1 MVKQSLSS
9 FIFGLSIVL
18 AFPTVPDAVALQK
31 PITKPAKKVS
41 TPRNSYYNY
50 NNLYSPYASWGI
62 SPKEKKGGVNVH
74 EAWRRYKKRKTVIV
88 AVIDTGIDSK
98 HPFIKKNISVSTG
111 SLGSVNFGVD
121 FSKKEKIT
129 KTPRDEHGHGTHI
142 AGIIKSVFP
151 DVKILPLKYYN
162 QQASGT
168 ENLRATIKALKYAVE
183 KNVDIINYSGG
194 GPIPSAEELKILKQA
209 EKKGILIVA
218 AAGNEQSNI
227 DDKTNSY
234 YPASYNLSNIITVT
248 AHNQQSVSLSS
259 ANYGPQTVDISAPG
273 HRIQSSLPD
282 NQAGYLSG
290 TSQATAFVTGGLAL
304 IKSGFP
310 HINWRDIKKII
321 RSSADKR
328 STLKGKCITE
338 GILNLG
344 KALTLAGQYPN
355 KSKKKRAIAG
365 KRRPGVIIYR
375 DAR

>member
-1 MVKQSLSS
+1 MLNRYS
-9 FIFGLSIVL
+9 FIFGSLIVL
-18 AFPTVPDAVALQK
+18 TFPTIPDAVALQK
-31 PITKPAKKVS
+31 QITKPVKKVS
-41 TPRNSYYNY
+41 TPRDSYYNY

-62 SPKEKKGGVNVH
+62 SPKEKNAGINLHK
-74 EAWRRYKKRKTVIV
+74 AWRRFKKRKKVVV
-88 AVIDTGIDSK
+88 AVIDTGIDSN
-98 HPFIKKNISVSTG
+98 HSFIKKNIPVPK
-111 SLGSVNFGVD
+111 GSVRSKNFGMD
-121 FSKKEKIT
+121 FSGKEKIT

-151 DVKILPLKYYN
+151 DVKILALKYYN
-162 QQASGT
+162 QKASGS
-168 ENLRATIKALKYAVE
+168 ENLLATIKALKYAV
-183 KNVDIINYSGG
+183 KKKRGYYQLLRRRTHSFFGG
-194 GPIPSAEELKILKQA
+194 IKSIKTGRE
-209 EKKGILIVA
+209 KGILIVA

-248 AHNQQSVSLSS
+248 AHNQQAVSLSS

-310 HINWRDIKKII
+310 HIKWRDIKKII
-321 RSSADKR
+321 RNSADKR
-328 STLKGKCITE
+328 STLKGKCITG

-344 KALTLAGQYPN
+344 KALTLASQYPN
-355 KSKKKRAIAG
+355 KSEKKRAIAG
-365 KRRPGVIIYR
+365 KKRPGVIIYR
-375 DAR
+375 DAK